1 MERFLF
7 ILIVVLL
14 LLWASPNGRE
24 GLQRTPLFDG
34 VYYINLDKRPRKRAR
49 IEEQLRTLEGLIR
62 DPIRV
67 GGVDGSRLATIDP
80 QVVSEQGAADLK
92 TPVKKYG
99 LTLTRGAV
107 GCAMSH
113 KVIWE
118 EVAAGRKELALV
130 LEDDAVILP
139 SFRDRI
145 PLIVAELPETWDILY
160 LGSGQ
165 YEVETAISPHLARPS
180 NIFGLFG
187 YAINWRGAE
196 RLLKRVFPL
205 RYQIDTE
212 LWRNFSTLDPLLAVP
227 FIVGENKERS
237 DVGPAFFTKISFCLS
252 LTKVSRSSSR

>member
-1 MERFLF
+1 MTIYYAPTPRWCKTDCDDDVFFFQGMPLSKEQWDRKKIRPCRNWRFTDYESCEKCKKNIPRDETNCQKLRREEEGGDGGLKESGQK
-7 ILIVVLL
+7 I
-14 LLWASPNGRE
+14 WA
-24 GLQRTPLFDG
+24 D
-34 VYYINLDKRPRKRAR
+34 A
-49 IEEQLRTLEGLIR
+49 
-62 DPIRV
+62 DP
-67 GGVDGSRLATIDP
+67 G
-80 QVVSEQGAADLK
+80 
-92 TPVKKYG
+92 
-99 LTLTRGAV
+99 

-113 KVIWE
+113 KVIW

-165 YEVETAISPHLARPS
+165 YEIETAISPHLARPS
-180 NIFGLFG
+180 RIFGLFG
-187 YAINWRGAE
+187 YVINWRGAE

-237 DVGPAFFTKISFCLS
+237 DVQISPLA
-252 LTKVSRSSSR
+252 L

>member
-1 MERFLF
+1 
-7 ILIVVLL
+7 
-14 LLWASPNGRE
+14 
-24 GLQRTPLFDG
+24 
-34 VYYINLDKRPRKRAR
+34 
-49 IEEQLRTLEGLIR
+49 
-62 DPIRV
+62 
-67 GGVDGSRLATIDP
+67 
-80 QVVSEQGAADLK
+80 
-92 TPVKKYG
+92 
-99 LTLTRGAV
+99 
-107 GCAMSH
+107 MSH

-165 YEVETAISPHLARPS
+165 YEIETAISPHLARPS
-180 NIFGLFG
+180 RIFGLFG
-187 YAINWRGAE
+187 YVINWRGAE

-237 DVGPAFFTKISFCLS
+237 DVGPAFFTKISFLLVLDKGC
-252 LTKVSRSSSR
+252 TAAEPVTGVNEEIKNEIN